1 MIVVHSSGVNAS
13 CDVIV
18 ASQSDRV
25 AQPTPSVVRSGRCVV
40 VSWRRMEKTHFES
53 TNELQSVV
61 DLETLKYT
69 SAVRVNVTSG
79 Q

>member
-1 MIVVHSSGVNAS
+1 
-13 CDVIV
+13 
-18 ASQSDRV
+18 
-25 AQPTPSVVRSGRCVV
+25 VV